1 MLWSFLFEQASG
13 FAGGTVDTSIQQLC
27 LSAGLCLLYFVVSQQ
42 LMFYF
47 QRRLLKQIN
56 TQLKQDVFH
65 ALMRKGEAKFTE
77 KNSAVYLSVLNN
89 DVVNLENRLLKQINT
104 QLKQDVF
111 HALMRKGEAKFTEKN
126 SAVYLSV
133 LNNDVVNLE
142 NNYFAKIPEILQN
155 GFVFLT
161 CRKGEAKFTEKNS
174 AVYLSVLNNDV
185 VNLENNYFAKIPEIL
200 QNGFVF
206 LTCTGVLCY
215 YDVRIVC
222 LVILTALLPVA
233 VPFLIGEKLS
243 KKSKELYEELEN
255 YNRKLKDWMGG
266 FEVIHS
272 FQVEDEVK
280 KRFAKSVEDVEKR
293 RYEGRRYQNPY
304 GILTLLL
311 TYLILSIQL
320 FVSAYLVFTGSI
332 SERMLLSIF
341 YLISSVNNPIREI
354 AYLLLDVKAAIPNAR
369 KVETLLNERPEE
381 SKKTGEPVKS
391 VMPLELKEV
400 RFGYTKEKEVL
411 HGVNVCFE
419 KGKKYAIVGSSGC
432 GKSTLLKLLANYYK
446 DYEGEILILKE
457 VRFGYTKEK
466 EVLHGVNV
474 CFEKGKKYAIV
485 GSSGCGK
492 STLLKL
498 LANYYKDYEGEIL
511 IGKQE
516 LRTIDRKSLSRK
528 MAMIH
533 QNVFLFEDTLRA
545 NITMFQEY
553 PDEEIKA
560 AVKKAELEKI
570 VEDNPLGMEQMVCE
584 NGNNFSG
591 GEKQRIA
598 IARAIL
604 TRAEVL
610 LLDEATSSLDA
621 ELSMQIE
628 QLILSQKETTMEK
641 QRIAIAR
648 AILTRAEV
656 LLLDEAT
663 SSLDAELSMQIEQ
676 LILSQKETTILNVT
690 HRFHESILK
699 QYDCILTMH
708 QGKIVEMGTFEE
720 LMKKK
725 QFFYSLYTVNR

>member
-13 FAGGTVDTSIQQLC
+13 FAGGTADTSIQQLC

-65 ALMRKGEAKFTE
+65 ALMKKGVAKFTE

-89 DVVNLENRLLKQINT
+89 DVT
-104 QLKQDVF
+104 
-111 HALMRKGEAKFTEKN
+111 
-126 SAVYLSV
+126 
-133 LNNDVVNLE
+133 NLE

-161 CRKGEAKFTEKNS
+161 CA
-174 AVYLSVLNNDV
+174 
-185 VNLENNYFAKIPEIL
+185 
-200 QNGFVF
+200 
-206 LTCTGVLCY
+206 GVLCY

-243 KKSKELYEELEN
+243 QKTKALYEELEN

-293 RYEGRRYQNPY
+293 RYEGRGYQNPY

-369 KVETLLNERPEE
+369 KVETLFKERPEE

-391 VMPLELKEV
+391 VMPLELKDV
-400 RFGYTKEKEVL
+400 RFGYTKAKEVL
-411 HGVNVCFE
+411 HGVNMCFE

-432 GKSTLLKLLANYYK
+432 GKSTLLKLLANYYE
-446 DYEGEILILKE
+446 DYG
-457 VRFGYTKEK
+457 
-466 EVLHGVNV
+466 
-474 CFEKGKKYAIV
+474 
-485 GSSGCGK
+485 
-492 STLLKL
+492 
-498 LANYYKDYEGEIL
+498 GEIL

-533 QNVFLFEDTLRA
+533 QNVFLFEDALRA

-560 AVKKAELEKI
+560 AVKKAGLEKI

-591 GEKQRIA
+591 G
-598 IARAIL
+598 
-604 TRAEVL
+604 
-610 LLDEATSSLDA
+610 
-621 ELSMQIE
+621 
-628 QLILSQKETTMEK
+628 EK

-720 LMKKK
+720 LMKKQ

>member
-1 MLWSFLFEQASG
+1 
-13 FAGGTVDTSIQQLC
+13 
-27 LSAGLCLLYFVVSQQ
+27 
-42 LMFYF
+42 MFYF

-65 ALMRKGEAKFTE
+65 ALMKKGVAKFTE

-89 DVVNLENRLLKQINT
+89 DVT
-104 QLKQDVF
+104 
-111 HALMRKGEAKFTEKN
+111 
-126 SAVYLSV
+126 
-133 LNNDVVNLE
+133 NLE

-161 CRKGEAKFTEKNS
+161 CA
-174 AVYLSVLNNDV
+174 
-185 VNLENNYFAKIPEIL
+185 
-200 QNGFVF
+200 
-206 LTCTGVLCY
+206 GVLCY

-243 KKSKELYEELEN
+243 QKTKALYEELEN

-280 KRFAKSVEDVEKR
+280 KLFAKSVEDVEKR
-293 RYEGRRYQNPY
+293 RYEGRQYQNPY

-320 FVSAYLVFTGSI
+320 VVSAYLVFIGSI

-369 KVETLLNERPEE
+369 KVETLFKERPEE
-381 SKKTGEPVKS
+381 SKKTGESVKS

-400 RFGYTKEKEVL
+400 RFGYTKAKEVL
-411 HGVNVCFE
+411 HGVNM
-419 KGKKYAIVGSSGC
+419 
-432 GKSTLLKLLANYYK
+432 
-446 DYEGEILILKE
+446 
-457 VRFGYTKEK
+457 
-466 EVLHGVNV
+466 

-511 IGKQE
+511 IGEQE
-516 LRTIDRKSLSRK
+516 LRMIERKSLSRK
-528 MAMIH
+528 IAMIH

-560 AVKKAELEKI
+560 AVKKAGLEKI
-570 VEDNPLGMEQMVCE
+570 VEDNPLGTEQMVCE

-628 QLILSQKETTMEK
+628 QLILSQKETT
-641 QRIAIAR
+641 
-648 AILTRAEV
+648 
-656 LLLDEAT
+656 
-663 SSLDAELSMQIEQ
+663 
-676 LILSQKETTILNVT
+676 ILNVT
-690 HRFHESILK
+690 HRFHESILR

-725 QFFYSLYTVNR
+725 QFFYRLYTVNH

>member
-1 MLWSFLFEQASG
+1 MQKQIFIHSYFGRNKVILTGLVIFSVMSGTSYMLWSFLFEQASG

-65 ALMRKGEAKFTE
+65 ALMKKGVAKVTE

-89 DVVNLENRLLKQINT
+89 DVT
-104 QLKQDVF
+104 
-111 HALMRKGEAKFTEKN
+111 
-126 SAVYLSV
+126 
-133 LNNDVVNLE
+133 NLE

-161 CRKGEAKFTEKNS
+161 CA
-174 AVYLSVLNNDV
+174 
-185 VNLENNYFAKIPEIL
+185 
-200 QNGFVF
+200 
-206 LTCTGVLCY
+206 GVLCY

-243 KKSKELYEELEN
+243 QKTKALYEELEN
-255 YNRKLKDWMGG
+255 YNRKLKDWLGG

-272 FQVEDEVK
+272 FHVEDEVK
-280 KRFAKSVEDVEKR
+280 KRFVKSAEAVER
-293 RYEGRRYQNPY
+293 QRYEGRRYQNPY

-320 FVSAYLVFTGSI
+320 VVSAYLVFTGSI
-332 SERMLLSIF
+332 SERMMLSIF

-369 KVETLLNERPEE
+369 KVETLLNERPAEP
-381 SKKTGEPVKS
+381 KKTGEPVKS

-432 GKSTLLKLLANYYK
+432 GKSTLLKLLANYY
-446 DYEGEILILKE
+446 E
-457 VRFGYTKEK
+457 
-466 EVLHGVNV
+466 
-474 CFEKGKKYAIV
+474 
-485 GSSGCGK
+485 
-492 STLLKL
+492 
-498 LANYYKDYEGEIL
+498 DYEGEIL
-511 IGKQE
+511 IGEQE
-516 LRTIDRKSLSRK
+516 LRTIERKSLSQK

-533 QNVFLFEDTLRA
+533 QNVFLFEDTLKA

-560 AVKKAELEKI
+560 AVKKAGLEKI
-570 VEDNPLGMEQMVCE
+570 VEDNPLGTEQMVCE

-628 QLILSQKETTMEK
+628 QLILSQKETT
-641 QRIAIAR
+641 
-648 AILTRAEV
+648 
-656 LLLDEAT
+656 
-663 SSLDAELSMQIEQ
+663 
-676 LILSQKETTILNVT
+676 ILNVT
-690 HRFHESILK
+690 HRFHESILR

-720 LMKKK
+720 LTKKK
-725 QFFYSLYTVNR
+725 QFFYSLYTVNH

>member
-1 MLWSFLFEQASG
+1 MQEQIFVHGYFGRNKGILTGFVIFSIMSGTSYMLWSFLFEQASG

-42 LMFYF
+42 LMFYS

-65 ALMRKGEAKFTE
+65 ALMKKGVAKFTE

-89 DVVNLENRLLKQINT
+89 DVT
-104 QLKQDVF
+104 
-111 HALMRKGEAKFTEKN
+111 
-126 SAVYLSV
+126 
-133 LNNDVVNLE
+133 NLE

-161 CRKGEAKFTEKNS
+161 CA
-174 AVYLSVLNNDV
+174 
-185 VNLENNYFAKIPEIL
+185 
-200 QNGFVF
+200 
-206 LTCTGVLCY
+206 GVLCY

-243 KKSKELYEELEN
+243 QKTKALYEELEN

-369 KVETLLNERPEE
+369 KVETLFKERPEE
-381 SKKTGEPVKS
+381 SKKTGESVKS
-391 VMPLELKEV
+391 VMPLELKDV
-400 RFGYTKEKEVL
+400 RFGYTKAKEVL
-411 HGVNVCFE
+411 HEVNM
-419 KGKKYAIVGSSGC
+419 
-432 GKSTLLKLLANYYK
+432 
-446 DYEGEILILKE
+446 
-457 VRFGYTKEK
+457 
-466 EVLHGVNV
+466 

-560 AVKKAELEKI
+560 AVKKAGLEKI
-570 VEDNPLGMEQMVCE
+570 VEDNPLGTEQMVCE

-604 TRAEVL
+604 TKAEVL
-610 LLDEATSSLDA
+610 LLDEATSSLD
-621 ELSMQIE
+621 
-628 QLILSQKETTMEK
+628 T
-641 QRIAIAR
+641 
-648 AILTRAEV
+648 
-656 LLLDEAT
+656 
-663 SSLDAELSMQIEQ
+663 ELSMQIEQ

-720 LMKKK
+720 LMKKQ
-725 QFFYSLYTVNR
+725 QFFYSLYTVNH

>member
-1 MLWSFLFEQASG
+1 MTKSGKMFLGYVMGFFCVFFDNENCESEGKCDMQKQIFVHVYFGRNKGILTGFVIFSIMSGTSYMLWSFLFEQASG

-89 DVVNLENRLLKQINT
+89 DVVNLEN
-104 QLKQDVF
+104 
-111 HALMRKGEAKFTEKN
+111 
-126 SAVYLSV
+126 
-133 LNNDVVNLE
+133 
-142 NNYFAKIPEILQN
+142 NYFAKIPEILQN

-161 CRKGEAKFTEKNS
+161 CA
-174 AVYLSVLNNDV
+174 
-185 VNLENNYFAKIPEIL
+185 
-200 QNGFVF
+200 
-206 LTCTGVLCY
+206 GVLCY

-243 KKSKELYEELEN
+243 QKSKELYEELEN

-280 KRFAKSVEDVEKR
+280 KRFAKSVEEVEKR

-320 FVSAYLVFTGSI
+320 VVSAYLVFTGSI

-369 KVETLLNERPEE
+369 KVETLLNEKLEE

-411 HGVNVCFE
+411 HGVTVRFE

-432 GKSTLLKLLANYYK
+432 GKSTLLKMMANYY
-446 DYEGEILILKE
+446 E
-457 VRFGYTKEK
+457 
-466 EVLHGVNV
+466 
-474 CFEKGKKYAIV
+474 
-485 GSSGCGK
+485 
-492 STLLKL
+492 
-498 LANYYKDYEGEIL
+498 DYEGEIL

-560 AVKKAELEKI
+560 AVKKAGLEKI

-604 TRAEVL
+604 TRAE
-610 LLDEATSSLDA
+610 A
-621 ELSMQIE
+621 
-628 QLILSQKETTMEK
+628 
-641 QRIAIAR
+641 
-648 AILTRAEV
+648 

-690 HRFHESILK
+690 HRFHESLLK

-708 QGKIVEMGTFEE
+708 QGTIVEMGTFEE
-720 LMKKK
+720 LMKKQ
-725 QFFYSLYTVNR
+725 QFFYSLYTVNH

>member
-1 MLWSFLFEQASG
+1 MQEQIFVHGYFGRNKGILTGFVIFSIMSGTSYMLWSFLFEQASR
-13 FAGGTVDTSIQQLC
+13 FAGGTIDTSIQQLC

-65 ALMRKGEAKFTE
+65 ALMKKGVAKFTE

-89 DVVNLENRLLKQINT
+89 DVT
-104 QLKQDVF
+104 
-111 HALMRKGEAKFTEKN
+111 
-126 SAVYLSV
+126 
-133 LNNDVVNLE
+133 NLE

-161 CRKGEAKFTEKNS
+161 CA
-174 AVYLSVLNNDV
+174 
-185 VNLENNYFAKIPEIL
+185 
-200 QNGFVF
+200 
-206 LTCTGVLCY
+206 GVLCY

-243 KKSKELYEELEN
+243 QKSKALYEKLEN

-272 FQVEDEVK
+272 FRVEDEVK

-320 FVSAYLVFTGSI
+320 FISAYLVFTGSI

-381 SKKTGEPVKS
+381 SKKTGESVKS
-391 VMPLELKEV
+391 VMPLELKDV
-400 RFGYTKEKEVL
+400 RFGYTKAKEVL
-411 HGVNVCFE
+411 HGVNMCFE

-432 GKSTLLKLLANYYK
+432 GKSTLLKLLANYY
-446 DYEGEILILKE
+446 E
-457 VRFGYTKEK
+457 
-466 EVLHGVNV
+466 
-474 CFEKGKKYAIV
+474 
-485 GSSGCGK
+485 
-492 STLLKL
+492 
-498 LANYYKDYEGEIL
+498 DYEGEIL
-511 IGKQE
+511 IGEQE
-516 LRTIDRKSLSRK
+516 LRMIERKSLSRK
-528 MAMIH
+528 IAMIH

-560 AVKKAELEKI
+560 AVKKAGLEKI
-570 VEDNPLGMEQMVCE
+570 VEDNPLGTEQMVCE

-628 QLILSQKETTMEK
+628 E
-641 QRIAIAR
+641 
-648 AILTRAEV
+648 
-656 LLLDEAT
+656 
-663 SSLDAELSMQIEQ
+663 

-690 HRFHESILK
+690 HRFHESILR

-725 QFFYSLYTVNR
+725 QFFYSLYTVNH

>member
-1 MLWSFLFEQASG
+1 MWKQISINFYFRRNKVTLVSLFIFSIMSGTSYMLWSFLFEQASG
-13 FAGGTVDTSIQQLC
+13 FAGGTADTSIQKLC
-27 LSAGLCLLYFVVSQQ
+27 LSAGVCLVYFVVSQQ
-42 LMFYF
+42 MMFYF

-65 ALMRKGEAKFTE
+65 ALMKKGVAKFTE

-89 DVVNLENRLLKQINT
+89 DV
-104 QLKQDVF
+104 
-111 HALMRKGEAKFTEKN
+111 A
-126 SAVYLSV
+126 
-133 LNNDVVNLE
+133 NLE

-161 CRKGEAKFTEKNS
+161 CA
-174 AVYLSVLNNDV
+174 
-185 VNLENNYFAKIPEIL
+185 
-200 QNGFVF
+200 
-206 LTCTGVLCY
+206 GVICY

-243 KKSKELYEELEN
+243 QKSKALYEELEN

-280 KRFAKSVEDVEKR
+280 KRFAKSVEEVEKR

-304 GILTLLL
+304 GILTVLL

-332 SERMLLSIF
+332 SEWMLLSIF

-369 KVETLLNERPEE
+369 KIEALFNESNERPEE
-381 SKKTGEPVKS
+381 SKKTGKSVKS

-411 HGVNVCFE
+411 HGVTVQFE

-432 GKSTLLKLLANYYK
+432 GKSTFLKLLANYY
-446 DYEGEILILKE
+446 EG
-457 VRFGYTKEK
+457 
-466 EVLHGVNV
+466 
-474 CFEKGKKYAIV
+474 
-485 GSSGCGK
+485 
-492 STLLKL
+492 
-498 LANYYKDYEGEIL
+498 YEGEIL

-560 AVKKAELEKI
+560 AVKKAGLEKI

-610 LLDEATSSLDA
+610 LLDEATSSLD
-621 ELSMQIE
+621 
-628 QLILSQKETTMEK
+628 T
-641 QRIAIAR
+641 
-648 AILTRAEV
+648 
-656 LLLDEAT
+656 
-663 SSLDAELSMQIEQ
+663 ELSMQIEQ

-720 LMKKK
+720 LMKKQ
-725 QFFYSLYTVNR
+725 QFFYSLYTVNH

>member
-1 MLWSFLFEQASG
+1 MQKQIFVHVYFGRNKGILTGFVIFSIMSGTSYMLWSFLFEQASG

-89 DVVNLENRLLKQINT
+89 DV
-104 QLKQDVF
+104 
-111 HALMRKGEAKFTEKN
+111 A
-126 SAVYLSV
+126 
-133 LNNDVVNLE
+133 NLE

-161 CRKGEAKFTEKNS
+161 CA
-174 AVYLSVLNNDV
+174 
-185 VNLENNYFAKIPEIL
+185 
-200 QNGFVF
+200 
-206 LTCTGVLCY
+206 GVLCY

-243 KKSKELYEELEN
+243 QKSKELYEELEN

-280 KRFAKSVEDVEKR
+280 KRFAKSVEEVEKR

-320 FVSAYLVFTGSI
+320 VVSAYLVFTGSI

-369 KVETLLNERPEE
+369 KVETLLNEKSEE

-411 HGVNVCFE
+411 HGVTVRFE

-432 GKSTLLKLLANYYK
+432 GKSTLLKLLANYY
-446 DYEGEILILKE
+446 E
-457 VRFGYTKEK
+457 
-466 EVLHGVNV
+466 
-474 CFEKGKKYAIV
+474 
-485 GSSGCGK
+485 
-492 STLLKL
+492 
-498 LANYYKDYEGEIL
+498 DYEGEIL

-516 LRTIDRKSLSRK
+516 LRAIDRKSLSRK

-560 AVKKAELEKI
+560 AVKKAGLEKI
-570 VEDNPLGMEQMVCE
+570 VEDNPLGIEQMVCE

-591 GEKQRIA
+591 G
-598 IARAIL
+598 
-604 TRAEVL
+604 
-610 LLDEATSSLDA
+610 
-621 ELSMQIE
+621 
-628 QLILSQKETTMEK
+628 EK

-720 LMKKK
+720 LMKKQ
-725 QFFYSLYTVNR
+725 QFFYSLYTVNH

>member
-1 MLWSFLFEQASG
+1 M
-13 FAGGTVDTSIQQLC
+13 
-27 LSAGLCLLYFVVSQQ
+27 
-42 LMFYF
+42 
-47 QRRLLKQIN
+47 
-56 TQLKQDVFH
+56 
-65 ALMRKGEAKFTE
+65 
-77 KNSAVYLSVLNN
+77 LNN
-89 DVVNLENRLLKQINT
+89 DVT
-104 QLKQDVF
+104 
-111 HALMRKGEAKFTEKN
+111 
-126 SAVYLSV
+126 
-133 LNNDVVNLE
+133 NLE

-161 CRKGEAKFTEKNS
+161 CA
-174 AVYLSVLNNDV
+174 
-185 VNLENNYFAKIPEIL
+185 
-200 QNGFVF
+200 
-206 LTCTGVLCY
+206 GVLCY

-243 KKSKELYEELEN
+243 QKTKALYEELEN

-293 RYEGRRYQNPY
+293 RYDGRRYQNPY

-320 FVSAYLVFTGSI
+320 VVSAYLVFIGSI

-369 KVETLLNERPEE
+369 KVETLFKERPEE
-381 SKKTGEPVKS
+381 SKKTGESVKS

-400 RFGYTKEKEVL
+400 RFGYTKAKEVL
-411 HGVNVCFE
+411 HGVNM
-419 KGKKYAIVGSSGC
+419 
-432 GKSTLLKLLANYYK
+432 
-446 DYEGEILILKE
+446 
-457 VRFGYTKEK
+457 
-466 EVLHGVNV
+466 

-511 IGKQE
+511 IGEQE
-516 LRTIDRKSLSRK
+516 LRMIERKSLSRK
-528 MAMIH
+528 IAMIH

-560 AVKKAELEKI
+560 AVKKAGLEKI
-570 VEDNPLGMEQMVCE
+570 VEDNPLGTEQMVCE

-628 QLILSQKETTMEK
+628 QLILSQKETT
-641 QRIAIAR
+641 
-648 AILTRAEV
+648 
-656 LLLDEAT
+656 
-663 SSLDAELSMQIEQ
+663 
-676 LILSQKETTILNVT
+676 ILNVT
-690 HRFHESILK
+690 HRFHESILR

-725 QFFYSLYTVNR
+725 QFFYSLYTVNH

>member
-1 MLWSFLFEQASG
+1 MQEQIFVHGYFERNKGILTGFVIFSIMSGTSYMLWSFLFEQASR
-13 FAGGTVDTSIQQLC
+13 FAGGTIDTSIQQLC

-65 ALMRKGEAKFTE
+65 ALMKKGVAKFTE

-89 DVVNLENRLLKQINT
+89 DVT
-104 QLKQDVF
+104 
-111 HALMRKGEAKFTEKN
+111 
-126 SAVYLSV
+126 
-133 LNNDVVNLE
+133 NLE

-161 CRKGEAKFTEKNS
+161 CA
-174 AVYLSVLNNDV
+174 
-185 VNLENNYFAKIPEIL
+185 
-200 QNGFVF
+200 
-206 LTCTGVLCY
+206 GVLCY

-243 KKSKELYEELEN
+243 QKSKALYEELEN

-280 KRFAKSVEDVEKR
+280 KRFAKSVEEVEKR

-304 GILTLLL
+304 GILTVLL

-332 SERMLLSIF
+332 SEWMLLSIF

-369 KVETLLNERPEE
+369 KIEALFNESNERPEE
-381 SKKTGEPVKS
+381 SKKTGKSVKS

-411 HGVNVCFE
+411 HGVTVQFE

-432 GKSTLLKLLANYYK
+432 GKSTFLKLLANYY
-446 DYEGEILILKE
+446 EG
-457 VRFGYTKEK
+457 
-466 EVLHGVNV
+466 
-474 CFEKGKKYAIV
+474 
-485 GSSGCGK
+485 
-492 STLLKL
+492 
-498 LANYYKDYEGEIL
+498 YEGEIL

-560 AVKKAELEKI
+560 AVKKAGLEKI

-610 LLDEATSSLDA
+610 LLDEATSSLD
-621 ELSMQIE
+621 
-628 QLILSQKETTMEK
+628 T
-641 QRIAIAR
+641 
-648 AILTRAEV
+648 
-656 LLLDEAT
+656 
-663 SSLDAELSMQIEQ
+663 ELSMQIEQ

-725 QFFYSLYTVNR
+725 QFFYSLYTVNH

>member
-1 MLWSFLFEQASG
+1 MQEQIFVHGYFGRNKGILTGFVIFSIMSGTSYMLWSFLFEQASG
-13 FAGGTVDTSIQQLC
+13 FAGGTADTSIQQLC

-65 ALMRKGEAKFTE
+65 ALMKKGVAKFTE

-89 DVVNLENRLLKQINT
+89 DVT
-104 QLKQDVF
+104 
-111 HALMRKGEAKFTEKN
+111 
-126 SAVYLSV
+126 
-133 LNNDVVNLE
+133 NLE

-161 CRKGEAKFTEKNS
+161 CA
-174 AVYLSVLNNDV
+174 
-185 VNLENNYFAKIPEIL
+185 
-200 QNGFVF
+200 
-206 LTCTGVLCY
+206 GVLCY

-243 KKSKELYEELEN
+243 QKTKALYEELEN

-280 KRFAKSVEDVEKR
+280 NRFAKSVEDVEKR
-293 RYEGRRYQNPY
+293 RYEGRGYQNPY

-320 FVSAYLVFTGSI
+320 FVSAYLVFIGSI

-369 KVETLLNERPEE
+369 KVETLFKERPEE
-381 SKKTGEPVKS
+381 SKKTGESVKS

-400 RFGYTKEKEVL
+400 RFGYTKAKEVL
-411 HGVNVCFE
+411 HGVNM
-419 KGKKYAIVGSSGC
+419 
-432 GKSTLLKLLANYYK
+432 
-446 DYEGEILILKE
+446 
-457 VRFGYTKEK
+457 
-466 EVLHGVNV
+466 

-511 IGKQE
+511 IGEQE
-516 LRTIDRKSLSRK
+516 LRMIERKSLSRK
-528 MAMIH
+528 IAMIH

-560 AVKKAELEKI
+560 AVKKAGLEKI
-570 VEDNPLGMEQMVCE
+570 VEDNPLGTEQMVCE

-591 GEKQRIA
+591 G
-598 IARAIL
+598 
-604 TRAEVL
+604 
-610 LLDEATSSLDA
+610 
-621 ELSMQIE
+621 
-628 QLILSQKETTMEK
+628 EK

>member
-1 MLWSFLFEQASG
+1 MQKQIFVHGYFGRNKGILTGFVIFSIMSGTSYMLWSFLFEQASG
-13 FAGGTVDTSIQQLC
+13 FAGGTVDTSIQKLC
-27 LSAGLCLLYFVVSQQ
+27 LSAGVCLVYFVVSQQ
-42 LMFYF
+42 MMFYF

-65 ALMRKGEAKFTE
+65 ALMKKG
-77 KNSAVYLSVLNN
+77 V
-89 DVVNLENRLLKQINT
+89 
-104 QLKQDVF
+104 
-111 HALMRKGEAKFTEKN
+111 AKFTEKN

-161 CRKGEAKFTEKNS
+161 CA
-174 AVYLSVLNNDV
+174 
-185 VNLENNYFAKIPEIL
+185 
-200 QNGFVF
+200 
-206 LTCTGVLCY
+206 GVLCY

-243 KKSKELYEELEN
+243 QKSKALYEELEN
-255 YNRKLKDWMGG
+255 YNRKLKDWLGG
-266 FEVIHS
+266 FEAIHS

-280 KRFAKSVEDVEKR
+280 KRFAKSAEEVEKR
-293 RYEGRRYQNPY
+293 RYEGKRYQNPY

-369 KVETLLNERPEE
+369 KVETLFNERPEE

-391 VMPLELKEV
+391 VMSLEVKEV

-411 HGVNVCFE
+411 RGVNVCFE

-432 GKSTLLKLLANYYK
+432 GKSTLLKL
-446 DYEGEILILKE
+446 
-457 VRFGYTKEK
+457 V
-466 EVLHGVNV
+466 
-474 CFEKGKKYAIV
+474 
-485 GSSGCGK
+485 
-492 STLLKL
+492 
-498 LANYYKDYEGEIL
+498 ANYYKDYEGEIL
-511 IGKQE
+511 IGEQE
-516 LRTIDRKSLSRK
+516 LRMIERKSLSRK
-528 MAMIH
+528 IAMIH

-553 PDEEIKA
+553 PDEEIKD
-560 AVKKAELEKI
+560 AVKKAGLEKI

-628 QLILSQKETTMEK
+628 E
-641 QRIAIAR
+641 
-648 AILTRAEV
+648 
-656 LLLDEAT
+656 
-663 SSLDAELSMQIEQ
+663 

-720 LMKKK
+720 LMKKQ
-725 QFFYSLYTVNR
+725 QFFYSLYTVNH

>member
-1 MLWSFLFEQASG
+1 MQKRIFVHGYFGKNKGILTGFVIFSIMSGTSYMLWSFLFEQASG

-89 DVVNLENRLLKQINT
+89 DVVNLEN
-104 QLKQDVF
+104 
-111 HALMRKGEAKFTEKN
+111 
-126 SAVYLSV
+126 
-133 LNNDVVNLE
+133 
-142 NNYFAKIPEILQN
+142 NYFAKIPEILQN

-161 CRKGEAKFTEKNS
+161 CA
-174 AVYLSVLNNDV
+174 
-185 VNLENNYFAKIPEIL
+185 
-200 QNGFVF
+200 
-206 LTCTGVLCY
+206 GVLCY

-243 KKSKELYEELEN
+243 QKTKALYEELEN
-255 YNRKLKDWMGG
+255 YNRKLKDWLGG

-272 FQVEDEVK
+272 FHVEDEVK
-280 KRFAKSVEDVEKR
+280 KRFVKSAETVER
-293 RYEGRRYQNPY
+293 QRYEGRRYQNPY

-320 FVSAYLVFTGSI
+320 VVSAYLVFTGSI

-446 DYEGEILILKE
+446 DYEGEILI
-457 VRFGYTKEK
+457 
-466 EVLHGVNV
+466 
-474 CFEKGKKYAIV
+474 
-485 GSSGCGK
+485 
-492 STLLKL
+492 
-498 LANYYKDYEGEIL
+498 
-511 IGKQE
+511 GKQE

-560 AVKKAELEKI
+560 AVKKAGLEKI
-570 VEDNPLGMEQMVCE
+570 VEDNPLGIEQMVCE

-628 QLILSQKETTMEK
+628 E
-641 QRIAIAR
+641 
-648 AILTRAEV
+648 
-656 LLLDEAT
+656 
-663 SSLDAELSMQIEQ
+663 

-708 QGKIVEMGTFEE
+708 QGNIVEMGTFEE

-725 QFFYSLYTVNR
+725 QFFYSLYTVNH

>member
-1 MLWSFLFEQASG
+1 MQKRIFVHGYFGKNKGILTGFVIFSIMSGTSYMLWSFLFEQASG

-89 DVVNLENRLLKQINT
+89 DVVNLEN
-104 QLKQDVF
+104 
-111 HALMRKGEAKFTEKN
+111 
-126 SAVYLSV
+126 
-133 LNNDVVNLE
+133 
-142 NNYFAKIPEILQN
+142 NYFAKIPEILQN

-161 CRKGEAKFTEKNS
+161 CA
-174 AVYLSVLNNDV
+174 
-185 VNLENNYFAKIPEIL
+185 
-200 QNGFVF
+200 
-206 LTCTGVLCY
+206 GVLCY

-243 KKSKELYEELEN
+243 QKTKALYEELEN
-255 YNRKLKDWMGG
+255 YNRKLKDWLGG

-272 FQVEDEVK
+272 FHVEDEVK
-280 KRFAKSVEDVEKR
+280 KRFVKSAETVER
-293 RYEGRRYQNPY
+293 QRYEGRRYQNPY

-320 FVSAYLVFTGSI
+320 VVSAYLVFTGSI

-446 DYEGEILILKE
+446 DYEGEILI
-457 VRFGYTKEK
+457 
-466 EVLHGVNV
+466 
-474 CFEKGKKYAIV
+474 
-485 GSSGCGK
+485 
-492 STLLKL
+492 
-498 LANYYKDYEGEIL
+498 
-511 IGKQE
+511 GKQE

-545 NITMFQEY
+545 NITMFQEE

-560 AVKKAELEKI
+560 AVKKAGLEKI
-570 VEDNPLGMEQMVCE
+570 VEDNPLGIEQMVCE

-628 QLILSQKETTMEK
+628 E
-641 QRIAIAR
+641 
-648 AILTRAEV
+648 
-656 LLLDEAT
+656 
-663 SSLDAELSMQIEQ
+663 

-708 QGKIVEMGTFEE
+708 QGNIVEMGTFEE

-725 QFFYSLYTVNR
+725 QFFYSLYTVNH

>member
-1 MLWSFLFEQASG
+1 MQEQIFVHGYFGRNKGILTGFVIFSIMSGTSYMLWSFLFEQASG

-65 ALMRKGEAKFTE
+65 ALMKKGVAKFTE

-89 DVVNLENRLLKQINT
+89 DVT
-104 QLKQDVF
+104 
-111 HALMRKGEAKFTEKN
+111 
-126 SAVYLSV
+126 
-133 LNNDVVNLE
+133 NLE

-155 GFVFLT
+155 GFAFLT
-161 CRKGEAKFTEKNS
+161 CA
-174 AVYLSVLNNDV
+174 
-185 VNLENNYFAKIPEIL
+185 
-200 QNGFVF
+200 
-206 LTCTGVLCY
+206 GVLCY

-243 KKSKELYEELEN
+243 QKTKALYEELEN
-255 YNRKLKDWMGG
+255 YNRKLKDWLGG

-272 FQVEDEVK
+272 FHVEDEVK
-280 KRFAKSVEDVEKR
+280 KRFAKSAEAVER
-293 RYEGRRYQNPY
+293 QRYEGRRYQNPY

-320 FVSAYLVFTGSI
+320 VVSAYLVFTGGI

-432 GKSTLLKLLANYYK
+432 GKSTLLKLLANYYE
-446 DYEGEILILKE
+446 DYG
-457 VRFGYTKEK
+457 
-466 EVLHGVNV
+466 
-474 CFEKGKKYAIV
+474 
-485 GSSGCGK
+485 
-492 STLLKL
+492 
-498 LANYYKDYEGEIL
+498 GEIL

-533 QNVFLFEDTLRA
+533 QNVFLFENTLRA

-560 AVKKAELEKI
+560 AVKKAGLEKI

-628 QLILSQKETTMEK
+628 QLILSQKETT
-641 QRIAIAR
+641 
-648 AILTRAEV
+648 
-656 LLLDEAT
+656 
-663 SSLDAELSMQIEQ
+663 
-676 LILSQKETTILNVT
+676 ILNVT
-690 HRFHESILK
+690 HRFHESILR

-725 QFFYSLYTVNR
+725 QFFYSLYTVNH

>member
-1 MLWSFLFEQASG
+1 MQEQIFVHGYFGRNKGILTGFVIFSIMSGTSYMLWSFLFEQASG
-13 FAGGTVDTSIQQLC
+13 FAGGTADTSIQQLC

-65 ALMRKGEAKFTE
+65 ALMKKGVAKFTE

-89 DVVNLENRLLKQINT
+89 DV
-104 QLKQDVF
+104 
-111 HALMRKGEAKFTEKN
+111 A
-126 SAVYLSV
+126 
-133 LNNDVVNLE
+133 NLE

-161 CRKGEAKFTEKNS
+161 CA
-174 AVYLSVLNNDV
+174 
-185 VNLENNYFAKIPEIL
+185 
-200 QNGFVF
+200 
-206 LTCTGVLCY
+206 GVLCY

-243 KKSKELYEELEN
+243 QKSKALYEELEN

-311 TYLILSIQL
+311 MYLILSIQL
-320 FVSAYLVFTGSI
+320 FVSAYLVFIGSI

-369 KVETLLNERPEE
+369 KVETLFKERPEE
-381 SKKTGEPVKS
+381 SKKTGESVKS

-400 RFGYTKEKEVL
+400 RFGYTKAKEVL
-411 HGVNVCFE
+411 HGVNM
-419 KGKKYAIVGSSGC
+419 
-432 GKSTLLKLLANYYK
+432 
-446 DYEGEILILKE
+446 
-457 VRFGYTKEK
+457 
-466 EVLHGVNV
+466 

-511 IGKQE
+511 IGEQE
-516 LRTIDRKSLSRK
+516 LRMIERKSLSRK
-528 MAMIH
+528 IAMIH

-560 AVKKAELEKI
+560 AVKKAGLEKI
-570 VEDNPLGMEQMVCE
+570 VEDNPLGTEQMVCE

-591 GEKQRIA
+591 GEKQR

-610 LLDEATSSLDA
+610 LLDEATSSLD
-621 ELSMQIE
+621 
-628 QLILSQKETTMEK
+628 T
-641 QRIAIAR
+641 
-648 AILTRAEV
+648 
-656 LLLDEAT
+656 
-663 SSLDAELSMQIEQ
+663 ELSMQIEQ

-720 LMKKK
+720 LMKKQ
-725 QFFYSLYTVNR
+725 QFFYSLYTVNH

>member
-1 MLWSFLFEQASG
+1 M
-13 FAGGTVDTSIQQLC
+13 
-27 LSAGLCLLYFVVSQQ
+27 YFVVSQQ
-42 LMFYF
+42 MMFYF

-65 ALMRKGEAKFTE
+65 ALMKKGVAKFTE

-89 DVVNLENRLLKQINT
+89 DV
-104 QLKQDVF
+104 
-111 HALMRKGEAKFTEKN
+111 A
-126 SAVYLSV
+126 
-133 LNNDVVNLE
+133 NLE

-161 CRKGEAKFTEKNS
+161 CA
-174 AVYLSVLNNDV
+174 
-185 VNLENNYFAKIPEIL
+185 
-200 QNGFVF
+200 
-206 LTCTGVLCY
+206 GVLCY

-243 KKSKELYEELEN
+243 QKSKALYEELEN

-280 KRFAKSVEDVEKR
+280 KRFAKSVEEVEKR

-304 GILTLLL
+304 GILTVLL

-332 SERMLLSIF
+332 SEWMLLSIF

-369 KVETLLNERPEE
+369 KIEALFNESNERPEE
-381 SKKTGEPVKS
+381 SKKTGKSVKS

-411 HGVNVCFE
+411 HGVTVQFE

-432 GKSTLLKLLANYYK
+432 GKSTFLKLLANYY
-446 DYEGEILILKE
+446 EG
-457 VRFGYTKEK
+457 
-466 EVLHGVNV
+466 
-474 CFEKGKKYAIV
+474 
-485 GSSGCGK
+485 
-492 STLLKL
+492 
-498 LANYYKDYEGEIL
+498 YEGEIL

-560 AVKKAELEKI
+560 AVKKAGLEKI

-610 LLDEATSSLDA
+610 LLDEATSSLD
-621 ELSMQIE
+621 
-628 QLILSQKETTMEK
+628 T
-641 QRIAIAR
+641 
-648 AILTRAEV
+648 
-656 LLLDEAT
+656 
-663 SSLDAELSMQIEQ
+663 ELSMQIEQ

-720 LMKKK
+720 LMKKQ
-725 QFFYSLYTVNR
+725 QFFYSLYTVNH

>member
-1 MLWSFLFEQASG
+1 MQEQIFVHGYFGRNKGILTGFVIFSIMSGTSYMLWSFLFEQASG
-13 FAGGTVDTSIQQLC
+13 FAGGTADTSIQQLC

-65 ALMRKGEAKFTE
+65 ALMKKGAAKFTE

-89 DVVNLENRLLKQINT
+89 DVT
-104 QLKQDVF
+104 
-111 HALMRKGEAKFTEKN
+111 
-126 SAVYLSV
+126 
-133 LNNDVVNLE
+133 NLE

-161 CRKGEAKFTEKNS
+161 CA
-174 AVYLSVLNNDV
+174 
-185 VNLENNYFAKIPEIL
+185 
-200 QNGFVF
+200 
-206 LTCTGVLCY
+206 GVLCY

-243 KKSKELYEELEN
+243 QKTKALYEELEN

-446 DYEGEILILKE
+446 DYEGEILI
-457 VRFGYTKEK
+457 
-466 EVLHGVNV
+466 
-474 CFEKGKKYAIV
+474 
-485 GSSGCGK
+485 
-492 STLLKL
+492 
-498 LANYYKDYEGEIL
+498 
-511 IGKQE
+511 GKQE
-516 LRTIDRKSLSRK
+516 LRTIDRKSLSQK

-560 AVKKAELEKI
+560 AVKKAGLEKI
-570 VEDNPLGMEQMVCE
+570 VEDNPLGTEQMVCE

-628 QLILSQKETTMEK
+628 QLILSQKETT
-641 QRIAIAR
+641 
-648 AILTRAEV
+648 
-656 LLLDEAT
+656 
-663 SSLDAELSMQIEQ
+663 
-676 LILSQKETTILNVT
+676 ILNVT
-690 HRFHESILK
+690 HRFHESILR

-725 QFFYSLYTVNR
+725 QFFYSLYTVNH

>member
-1 MLWSFLFEQASG
+1 MQKRIFVHGYFGKNKGILTGFVIFSIMSGTSYMLWSFLFEQASG

-65 ALMRKGEAKFTE
+65 ALM
-77 KNSAVYLSVLNN
+77 
-89 DVVNLENRLLKQINT
+89 
-104 QLKQDVF
+104 
-111 HALMRKGEAKFTEKN
+111 
-126 SAVYLSV
+126 
-133 LNNDVVNLE
+133 
-142 NNYFAKIPEILQN
+142 
-155 GFVFLT
+155 
-161 CRKGEAKFTEKNS
+161 RKGEAKFTEKNS

-369 KVETLLNERPEE
+369 KVEALFNERTEE

-446 DYEGEILILKE
+446 DYEGEILI
-457 VRFGYTKEK
+457 
-466 EVLHGVNV
+466 
-474 CFEKGKKYAIV
+474 
-485 GSSGCGK
+485 
-492 STLLKL
+492 
-498 LANYYKDYEGEIL
+498 
-511 IGKQE
+511 GKQE
-516 LRTIDRKSLSRK
+516 LRTIDRKSLSQK

-560 AVKKAELEKI
+560 AVKKAGLEKI

-591 GEKQRIA
+591 G
-598 IARAIL
+598 
-604 TRAEVL
+604 
-610 LLDEATSSLDA
+610 
-621 ELSMQIE
+621 
-628 QLILSQKETTMEK
+628 EK